1 MQEIA
6 QQENGVS
13 EQSARARRP
22 NIDRETTE
30 HRRGRR
36 ESHSATTTLSSD
48 HHSSLEGD
56 PGLTWGSSRNFNGLW
71 KFDVEALGKCLDEKN
86 VQKGIHYWSQDFR
99 SIFQKYSQ
107 KISFLEILSFIL
119 FDNVESD
126 KYPKFWEIMSIIM
139 ENRFLV

>member
-1 MQEIA
+1 MQSI
-6 QQENGVS
+6 GV
-13 EQSARARRP
+13 
-22 NIDRETTE
+22 
-30 HRRGRR
+30 
-36 ESHSATTTLSSD
+36 
-48 HHSSLEGD
+48 HSSLEGD
-56 PGLTWGSSRNFNGLW
+56 PGLTWGSSRNSNGLW

-86 VQKGIHYWSQDFR
+86 LQRGIHYWSQDFR